1 MFCKTKND
9 YWLKLSALHFVH
21 FPTVSSISRVA
32 LNALLCFFLVLLSH
46 ARIVGSF
53 IHPLK
58 TPHLLRQRCFTLSWN
73 WRKVIAPSWSFQST
87 RWICKKCLP
96 HCLYSCHRN
105 SCLWLKSGSCLLGS
119 MFWLR
124 MFDCL
129 FGGCHL
135 LPCSPNAHDS
145 RSSSRISNSSSGCSA
160 GICQKGGNCSCQE
173 RPMATPVYTKRCVKK
188 GLLGFIGDKM
198 KKVTQVTWTF
208 LQYPNIFRD
217 KSAWFR
223 LKWILHVSPTCF
235 NM

>member
-1 MFCKTKND
+1 MFCKTKN
-9 YWLKLSALHFVH
+9 WLLIKTVCSTFRTFPYCILNLQGGFECLAMFFFSSFVTCPDCRFFHPSSQDPTFAASKVLHTFMELEEGDRTELILSKHQVD
-21 FPTVSSISRVA
+21 P
-32 LNALLCFFLVLLSH
+32 
-46 ARIVGSF
+46 
-53 IHPLK
+53 
-58 TPHLLRQRCFTLSWN
+58 Q
-73 WRKVIAPSWSFQST
+73 
-87 RWICKKCLP
+87 KCLP

-105 SCLWLKSGSCLLGS
+105 SCLWFKSRSCLLGS

-135 LPCSPNAHDS
+135 LTCSPNAHDS
-145 RSSSRISNSSSGCSA
+145 QSSSRISNSSSGCSA

-223 LKWILHVSPTCF
+223 LKWMLHVSPTCF